1 MFTSV
6 LQQAKSWRFIFTE
19 TELSGHTETV
29 VQPRPRLWLSN
40 VDPTRHFSKDQSWLA
55 NPEGH
60 RKKRPDPFHTVW
72 YPGCLMTGSVFHG
85 VFYNRDPKIM
95 ACKSLTVTGIRNF
108 PHVLGQKII
117 KEMYHTWI
125 YKYIIIQIIHIIH
138 INIKFLRYTYNHTFI
153 YRNTNTTYLQKM
165 ESDLQIDFFFRG
177 ETKTGRNTPKRKGWN
192 YSYYRWRCFQS
203 IW

>member
-72 YPGCLMTGSVFHG
+72 YPGGLMTGSVFHG

-108 PHVLGQKII
+108 PHVLGQKRI
-117 KEMYHTWI
+117 KEMYHTWRYI
-125 YKYIIIQIIHIIH
+125 YISIQIIYIYVYI
-138 INIKFLRYTYNHTFI
+138 FI
-153 YRNTNTTYLQKM
+153 YIY
-165 ESDLQIDFFFRG
+165 QI
-177 ETKTGRNTPKRKGWN
+177 P
-192 YSYYRWRCFQS
+192 
-203 IW
+203 